1 MELLANEIDVAPD
14 RLQDYWAASTDLIT
28 LVTDIEEFAA
38 ATPSARADDPQLL
51 LLKRRVRDIAARLE
65 EMALD

>member
-1 MELLANEIDVAPD
+1 MEMLANEIEVAPD
-14 RLQDYWAASTDLIT
+14 RLQDYWDAAADLIT
-28 LVTDIEEFAA
+28 LVTDIDEFAA
-38 ATPSARADDPQLL
+38 TSPSATADDPQVL